1 MQEGPA
7 VTVAAALRNMS
18 AIEEAKRPKRVK
30 GLFTPQQ
37 MVAQFKALKKEAF
50 NLRQSMDQIRFMD
63 QDVGPSMS
71 DNSGKYFDESK
82 VFSQAMDMVE
92 KAIASAEKVKYD
104 KV

>member
-30 GLFTPQQ
+30 GFFTPQQ
-37 MVAQFKALKKEAF
+37 MVKQFLDLKKETF
-50 NLRQSMDQIRFMD
+50 KLRQLMDQIRFMD

-71 DNSGKYFDESK
+71 DNSGKYDAEHRIFMD
-82 VFSQAMDMVE
+82 AMDNIE
-92 KAIASAEKVKYD
+92 KSIATAQKVKYP
-104 KV
+104 K

>member
-1 MQEGPA
+1 MKEAPITV
-7 VTVAAALRNMS
+7 VTALRDMS
-18 AIEEAKRPKRVK
+18 EAKRPKRVK

-50 NLRQSMDQIRFMD
+50 NLRQSMDTIRFMD

-82 VFSQAMDMVE
+82 AFGQAMDMIE

-104 KV
+104 K

>member
-1 MQEGPA
+1 
-7 VTVAAALRNMS
+7 
-18 AIEEAKRPKRVK
+18 
-30 GLFTPQQ
+30 
-37 MVAQFKALKKEAF
+37 
-50 NLRQSMDQIRFMD
+50 MD

>member
-1 MQEGPA
+1 MIKFKD
-7 VTVAAALRNMS
+7 LR
-18 AIEEAKRPKRVK
+18 EAQRPKRVK

-50 NLRQSMDQIRFMD
+50 KLRQSMDTIRFMD

-71 DNSGKYFDESK
+71 DNSGKYVDESK
-82 VFSQAMDMVE
+82 AFSQAMDMVE

-104 KV
+104 K

>member
-1 MQEGPA
+1 MTKGPIP
-7 VTVAAALRNMS
+7 VAAALRDMS
-18 AIEEAKRPKRVK
+18 EAKRPKRVK
-30 GLFTPQQ
+30 GFFTPQQ
-37 MVAQFKALKKEAF
+37 MVKQFLDLKKETF
-50 NLRQSMDQIRFMD
+50 KLRQLMDQIRFMD

>member
-1 MQEGPA
+1 MIKFKD
-7 VTVAAALRNMS
+7 LR
-18 AIEEAKRPKRVK
+18 EAQRPKRVK

-50 NLRQSMDQIRFMD
+50 KLRQSMDTIRFMD

-82 VFSQAMDMVE
+82 AFGQAMDMIE

-104 KV
+104 K